1 MACVENKSREMQNK
15 TTIRGRS
22 TVLIIADQPVVRYG
36 FARLLARESDLDVHG
51 EADDTAEALLKI
63 GTMRPDL
70 VSISLPLDGMGHHE
84 VIVQLKDKCP
94 KLKVLAAIRHH
105 DSNLTGRVLRAGA
118 DGCIHW
124 GEPLERIV
132 EAIRA
137 VLRGEMYVG
146 SHVAKK
152 LLHRAMENQSLDGDP
167 LELLSNRELDVFTM
181 IGQGQTTRQ
190 IANKLNLSPRT
201 IETHRKNVKMKLGL
215 QNAMQLSRCAFQW
228 VKHDID

>member
-1 MACVENKSREMQNK
+1 MACVGNESREMQNK

-36 FARLLARESDLDVHG
+36 FARILSRESDIDVFG
-51 EADDTAEALLKI
+51 EEDGSVEIWHKI
-63 GTMRPDL
+63 ETIRPDL
-70 VSISLPLDGMGHHE
+70 AAISLPLDNMGHHE
-84 VIVQLKDKCP
+84 VIDKLKSKYP
-94 KLKVLAAIRHH
+94 NLKVLAAIRRD
-105 DSNLTGRVLRAGA
+105 DSHLAGRVLHAGA
-118 DGCIHW
+118 NGCIHW
-124 GEPLERIV
+124 GESLAQIV

-137 VLRGEMYVG
+137 VLRGEIYVG

-152 LLHRAMENQSLDGDP
+152 LLHRAMERRSLDGNP
-167 LELLSNRELDVFTM
+167 MELLSNRELDVFTM

-190 IANKLNLSPRT
+190 IANKLDLSPRT

-228 VKHDID
+228 VKHEVD